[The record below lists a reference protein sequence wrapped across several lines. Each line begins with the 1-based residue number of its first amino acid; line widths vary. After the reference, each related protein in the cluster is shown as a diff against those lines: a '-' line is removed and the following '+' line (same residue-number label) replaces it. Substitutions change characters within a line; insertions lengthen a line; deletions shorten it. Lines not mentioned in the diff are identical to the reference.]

1 MISQKPLR
9 VNLFKLSEGKESDP
23 LSDLL
28 KLIDALDLEQ
38 RTRKV
43 GYQDYRLETIE
54 APHGAHSYWLL
65 DFCKLRYD
73 DGPGRASRAAPTK
86 SFDLAEDEGFAE
98 ETAVLYDPDS
108 GFLVIQYNHHGPRS
122 GVIATYLSAYD
133 HENVNDYEFL
143 LQLNPDAQAR
153 LDDKKIFSKLQIKV
167 APSLLSKAFKKANVA
182 VVTTLEKTQELYKSD
197 YVAITVG
204 LEARSNASLT
214 LHRWLKAFKEMAT
227 DERNAVDTLIISG
240 RDELGAA
247 LDPVD
252 LINEKLEF
260 EYRDIELDD
269 GRRLTW
275 ESRRSALVRSYNGWR
290 KQGLIKRRP

>member
-9 VNLFKLSEGKESDP
+9 VNLFKLREGDDSSP

-28 KLIDALDLEQ
+28 ELIDAHTLEQ

-43 GYQDYRLETIE
+43 GYQYYRLETIE
-54 APHGAHSYWLL
+54 GPHGPRSYWLL

-73 DGPGRASRAAPTK
+73 DGPGRASRVAATK

-98 ETAVLYDPDS
+98 ETAALYDPDS
-108 GFLVIQYNHHGPRS
+108 GFLAIQYNHHGPRS

-133 HENVNDYEFL
+133 HEIVNDYEFM

-153 LDDKKIFSKLQIKV
+153 LDNKKIFSKLQIRV
-167 APSLLSKAFKKANVA
+167 APALLSKAFKRKNVA
-182 VVTTLEKTQELYKSD
+182 VVTTLEKTQELYQSD
-197 YVAITVG
+197 YVAVTVG
-204 LEARSNASLT
+204 LEARSNASLS
-214 LHRWLKAFKEMAT
+214 LQRWLNAFKEMAT
-227 DERNAVDTLIISG
+227 DERKAVDTLVISG
-240 RDELGAA
+240 RDDAGAS

-252 LINEKLEF
+252 LINEKLEY